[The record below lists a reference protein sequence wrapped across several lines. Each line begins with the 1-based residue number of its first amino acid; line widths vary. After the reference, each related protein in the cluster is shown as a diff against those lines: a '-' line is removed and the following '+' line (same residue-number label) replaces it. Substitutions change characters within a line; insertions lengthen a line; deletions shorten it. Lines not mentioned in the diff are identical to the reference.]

1 MTSPDPGQ
9 LHAAGP
15 SPRADE
21 GRTFHAFEQAGWED
35 PAVVASYEVRAPAV
49 LAAARKP

>member
-15 SPRADE
+15 SPLGGDA
-21 GRTFHAFEQAGWED
+21 GRTFHAFEQVGD
-35 PAVVASYEVRAPAV
+35 FYEVPAPAV